1 MDDIDV
7 SGFKRLNIPLVR
19 RIYPQLIAN
28 NITSV
33 QPLLGPSG
41 LVYYLRFRY
50 GGQSETFTE
59 DQPTR
64 RKVIRKKKYRSI
76 DDPWEP
82 DLMSRRSNA

>member
-1 MDDIDV
+1 MDDNKE
-7 SGFKRLNIPLVR
+7 FKRLKIPLVR

-41 LVYYLRFRY
+41 LVHYLRFRY

-59 DQPTR
+59 DQQPTR
-64 RKVIRKKKYRSI
+64 RKIIKRKKYRSI
-76 DDPWEP
+76 DDPWETQN
-82 DLMSRRSNA
+82 RTT